1 MTPYRPEF
9 TAALEIF
16 ARICAAMVERGF
28 TRPILVGG
36 AAVEFYSMGFITTGD
51 FDLCSP
57 AQDTLEAEFQRH
69 GFVRPSG
76 PGRATRGWVHPDL
89 GLGFEVVGDMPL
101 DGSVTR
107 EHIALVE
114 DFDDSPP
121 FAIISVEDLIADR
134 MGQYASGTAREM
146 LAQAQ
151 TLLRLHPDAN
161 MDYLEQRVR
170 HETGGDFGAED
181 VLDRQD

>member
-1 MTPYRPEF
+1 MPQYRLEF

-16 ARICAAMVERGF
+16 AQICDAMAARGF
-28 TRPILVGG
+28 TRPVLVGG

-57 AQDTLEAEFQRH
+57 AQDALEEEFQRY

-101 DGSVTR
+101 DGAVTR
-107 EHIALVE
+107 DHIALVE
-114 DFDDSPP
+114 DFENGPP

-146 LAQAQ
+146 LAQAK
-151 TLLRLHPDAN
+151 TLLRLHPEAD
-161 MDYLEQRVR
+161 MDYLERRIR
-170 HETGGDFGAED
+170 HETGGDFGADD
-181 VLDRQD
+181 VLDRQN

>member
-16 ARICAAMVERGF
+16 ARICDAMAARGF
-28 TRPILVGG
+28 TSPILVGG

-57 AQDTLEAEFQRH
+57 AQEALEEEFQRQ

-89 GLGFEVVGDMPL
+89 GLGFEVVGAAPL
-101 DGSVTR
+101 DGAVTR
-107 EHIALVE
+107 DRIALVE
-114 DFDDSPP
+114 DFENCPP

-151 TLLRLHPDAN
+151 TLLRLHPNAD
-161 MDYLEQRVR
+161 MDYLERRVR
-170 HETGGDFGAED
+170 HETGGDFGADD
-181 VLDRQD
+181 VLDRQN

>member
-16 ARICAAMVERGF
+16 ARICHAMTTRGF

-57 AQDTLEAEFQRH
+57 AQHALEEEFQHH

-76 PGRATRGWVHPDL
+76 PGRATRGWIHPDL

-101 DGSVTR
+101 DGAVTR

-114 DFDDSPP
+114 DFENSPP

-146 LAQAQ
+146 LGQAK
-151 TLLRLHPDAN
+151 TLLRLHPDAD
-161 MDYLEQRVR
+161 MDYLEHRVR
-170 HETGGDFGAED
+170 YETGGDFGAED
-181 VLDRQD
+181 VLD